1 MKTTYT
7 ILLVDDEE
15 AVRTSIKNLTP
26 WAEYG
31 FEVMAEASNGQ
42 EALEIVYETM
52 PDVIITDIKMPYMDG
67 IKFISRVREELSE
80 TVNVIFLSGY
90 DEFTYAQ
97 TALQLNAAEYVL
109 KPVSVKTMSDLLR
122 RMKERLDKD
131 LALVSDMERLEASYR
146 EAFELYKEKFL
157 ISLIS
162 PAKAQDEEFLESKAE
177 EYKLPISGKMFAA
190 AVVDIPADSL
200 SLEAMRNI
208 ITEEERPLSF
218 IYENQLIMIFSSEMN
233 KDFTQLFIKQISRE
247 MQLLQDKIVH
257 YFSKPFNMGIGEV
270 VYHIK
275 LVHESF
281 RSAMEALNYSEIY
294 PEQHIIS
301 ISDVESVNGAKDE
314 KTRSDLK
321 TELVMALK
329 FGTAEET
336 EEKIHAFFTGLAE
349 TADIQNAVL
358 SILSIISE
366 ICASYGRN
374 IALLLEGED
383 LFLEL
388 SHANTSARAEELAK
402 RLAVSANEMA
412 SGVRE
417 NSHIQFVENAKRII
431 KERYS
436 DSSFGLDQVA
446 DEISVSPAYFSTT
459 FKKETG
465 LSFVQYLTNIRLE
478 KAKELLKNTDKK
490 TYEIA
495 EAIGFSEPNY
505 FSFTFKKNIG
515 MSPSQ
520 FRAGNRQ

>member
-301 ISDVESVNGAKDE
+301 ISDVERVERTYE
-314 KTRSDLK
+314 KTLGERRSDL
-321 TELVMALK
+321 VMA
-329 FGTAEET
+329 
-336 EEKIHAFFTGLAE
+336 
-349 TADIQNAVL
+349 
-358 SILSIISE
+358 ILP
-366 ICASYGRN
+366 
-374 IALLLEGED
+374 
-383 LFLEL
+383 
-388 SHANTSARAEELAK
+388 
-402 RLAVSANEMA
+402 M
-412 SGVRE
+412 
-417 NSHIQFVENAKRII
+417 
-431 KERYS
+431 
-436 DSSFGLDQVA
+436 SSRSCLR
-446 DEISVSPAYFSTT
+446 S
-459 FKKETG
+459 
-465 LSFVQYLTNIRLE
+465 
-478 KAKELLKNTDKK
+478 
-490 TYEIA
+490 
-495 EAIGFSEPNY
+495 
-505 FSFTFKKNIG
+505 
-515 MSPSQ
+515 
-520 FRAGNRQ
+520 

>member
-257 YFSKPFNMGIGEV
+257 YFSKP
-270 VYHIK
+270 
-275 LVHESF
+275 
-281 RSAMEALNYSEIY
+281 
-294 PEQHIIS
+294 S
-301 ISDVESVNGAKDE
+301 ISS
-314 KTRSDLK
+314 R
-321 TELVMALK
+321 
-329 FGTAEET
+329 
-336 EEKIHAFFTGLAE
+336 
-349 TADIQNAVL
+349 
-358 SILSIISE
+358 
-366 ICASYGRN
+366 
-374 IALLLEGED
+374 
-383 LFLEL
+383 
-388 SHANTSARAEELAK
+388 
-402 RLAVSANEMA
+402 
-412 SGVRE
+412 
-417 NSHIQFVENAKRII
+417 
-431 KERYS
+431 
-436 DSSFGLDQVA
+436 
-446 DEISVSPAYFSTT
+446 
-459 FKKETG
+459 
-465 LSFVQYLTNIRLE
+465 
-478 KAKELLKNTDKK
+478 
-490 TYEIA
+490 
-495 EAIGFSEPNY
+495 
-505 FSFTFKKNIG
+505 
-515 MSPSQ
+515 
-520 FRAGNRQ
+520 

>member
-247 MQLLQDKIVH
+247 MQLLQDKIIH

-301 ISDVESVNGAKDE
+301 ISDVERVERTYE
-314 KTRSDLK
+314 KTLGERRSDL
-321 TELVMALK
+321 VMAIK
-329 FGTAEET
+329 FGTDDDVGIKT
-336 EEKIHAFFTGLAE
+336 GAFFRNLTDPADVQQVMLAFI
-349 TADIQNAVL
+349 TT
-358 SILSIISE
+358 ISE
-366 ICASYGRN
+366 ICIAYGAN
-374 IALLLEGED
+374 IASLLEGED
-383 LFLEL
+383 LFMLL
-388 SHANTSARAEELAK
+388 SKANTAARANELAL
-402 RLAVSANEMA
+402 RIALAARKMTA
-412 SGVRE
+412 GIRE
-417 NSHIQFVENAKRII
+417 NSHIQFIEKAKNII

-436 DSSFGLDQVA
+436 DPNLRLDHVA
-446 DEISVSPAYFSTT
+446 DEIAVSPAYFSTT

-465 LSFVQYLTNIRLE
+465 ISFVQYITNVRIE
-478 KAKELLKNTDKK
+478 KAKELLKNTDEK

-495 EAIGFSEPNY
+495 EEIGFSDPNY
-505 FSFTFKKNIG
+505 FSFAFKKNIG
-515 MSPSQ
+515 LSPSQ
-520 FRAGNRQ
+520 YRTKARS